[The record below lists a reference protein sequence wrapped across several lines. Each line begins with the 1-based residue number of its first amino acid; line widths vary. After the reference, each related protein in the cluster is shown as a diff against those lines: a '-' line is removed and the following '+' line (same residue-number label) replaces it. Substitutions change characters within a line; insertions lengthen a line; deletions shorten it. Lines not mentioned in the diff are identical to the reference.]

1 MYIKN
6 LLHSTR
12 KDRKG
17 HKKKSPERAQR
28 MFYELELF

>member
-17 HKKKSPERAQR
+17 HKKSPERAQR